1 MKKLDQLI
9 ENIFKYCTAKMS
21 KEDKD
26 ASLLVTNTEYAALT
40 IKQNCEMLVKN
51 DNLKSAC
58 LETIFRMCN
67 FDFKNHEMTVFGR
80 NPKEYSGM
88 LIRYCEDILAIIE
101 LNKSRNE
108 DELTLI
114 NKYANKWLYF
124 EGYDCGSVVAKI
136 HDIYKINGN
145 YAFSGVLVK
154 FNFDN
159 NNFVG
164 IETEYVEDYSFED
177 LPYFYNDTLE
187 EGIEEPISS
196 TKYLD
201 SWLSYNEYG
210 RLVNGKTD
218 SREIDEYSLRKLTI
232 DHLDKC
238 IDLVSQNMS
247 I

>member
-9 ENIFKYCTAKMS
+9 ENIFKYCTSKMS

-26 ASLLVTNTEYAALT
+26 ESLLVTNTEYAALT
-40 IKQNCEMLVKN
+40 IKQNCEMLIKH
-51 DNLKSAC
+51 DSMKSAC

-67 FDFKNHEMTVFGR
+67 FDFKNCEMTVFGR
-80 NPKEYSGM
+80 NPNEYSDM
-88 LIRYCEDILAIIE
+88 LIRYCKDILAIIE

-108 DELTLI
+108 DELMLI

-187 EGIEEPISS
+187 ERIEEPISS

-201 SWLSYNEYG
+201 FWLSYNECG
-210 RLVNGKTD
+210 CLVNGKTD

-238 IDLVSQNMS
+238 IDLVSQK
-247 I
+247 

>member
-9 ENIFKYCTAKMS
+9 ENIFKYCTVGMS

-40 IKQNCEMLVKN
+40 IKQNCEMLIKN
-51 DNLKSAC
+51 ENLKSAC

-67 FDFKNHEMTVFGR
+67 FDFKNCEMTAFGR
-80 NPKEYSGM
+80 NPKEYSDM
-88 LIRYCEDILAIIE
+88 LVRYCENILAIIE

-108 DELTLI
+108 DELKLI
-114 NKYANKWLYF
+114 NKYTNKWLYF
-124 EGYDCGSVVAKI
+124 EGYDYGSVVAKI
-136 HDIYKINGN
+136 HDIYKINEK
-145 YAFSGVLVK
+145 YAFSGILVK

-177 LPYFYNDTLE
+177 LPCFDNVYPFG

-196 TKYLD
+196 AKYLD
-201 SWLSYNEYG
+201 YWLSYEYG
-210 RLVNGKTD
+210 VHGKFN

-238 IDLVSQNMS
+238 IDLVSQNVS